1 MFKLYKIPGF
11 MFKIQCFS
19 WFCSKFLKFKVFQVF
34 FSINLQTQGFSMFPG
49 KEATLKIISGRVA
62 THSGNSG
69 NLREFSN
76 CRKSQGNSGNLRET
90 QGILAFF
97 F

>member
-19 WFCSKFLKFKVFQVF
+19 WFCSKFLKSKVFQVF

-49 KEATLKIISGRVA
+49 KEATLKIISGLPH
-62 THSGNSG
+62 TQGTQGISGNFQTV
-69 NLREFSN
+69 E
-76 CRKSQGNSGNLRET
+76 NLRET